1 MDLFDSFFLL
11 ADEGLEWSF
20 DFEVSDFIVLTKSV
34 FGEGSCGFCG
44 FKLLET
50 AVAVVFSVASGV
62 C

>member
-34 FGEGSCGFCG
+34 FG